1 MAKKRIQTYK
11 FTPGIPQSGNLY
23 PNAWAQ
29 INANKEWLK
38 DESTAFIDAKI
49 VTDTA
54 ADLYPNSSLR
64 YLNNREYVK
73 AEVAAWVA
81 VQVAGNISPFAG
93 YTKTATQIKTDVEAV
108 IQAAYLDMR
117 YGGNENIRKQSQTY
131 YVDGV
136 LQLASAGE
144 PELAYWT
151 KAKQIIDLYIFTGL
165 AYSSINT
172 DGLSQN
178 TSGSNA
184 EPAGKTGFAANM
196 AVIDNVVDNGILNLP
211 ALQSSAYVFANFVY
225 DSYLCERDM
234 GYNIDGLLKDI
245 RYGGN
250 EQSRYNA
257 STYWVGTVSVL
268 DGDRQPEIAT
278 KNEIRNIINNYVI
291 PGTAYA
297 SRQSPV
303 VTQQTILGTPGESGA
318 TARVTSLVGII
329 TDVITNGLDNLPALV
344 TNGISSVKI
353 PERVELSEI
362 LLIKL
367 EYLLKLENIKF
378 T

>member
-1 MAKKRIQTYK
+1 MAKKRINTYK

-38 DESTAFIDAKI
+38 DESNAYIDYKI
-49 VTDTA
+49 TQDTA
-54 ADLYPNSSLR
+54 ADLYPSASLR

-93 YTKTATQIKTDVEAV
+93 YTKTATQIKNDVEKV
-108 IQAAYLDMR
+108 INAAYLDMR
-117 YGGNENIRKQSQTY
+117 YGGNENVRTQSQSY

-136 LQLASAGE
+136 LQLAAAGD

-165 AYSSINT
+165 GYSTING
-172 DGLSQN
+172 DGISQN

-184 EPAGKTGFAANM
+184 EAGGKTNFAANM

-211 ALQSSAYVFANFVY
+211 ALVSSAYVFANFTY
-225 DSYLCERDM
+225 EPYLCERDM
-234 GYNIDGLLKDI
+234 GYNIDGLLTDL

-268 DGDRQPEIAT
+268 TGDRQPELAV

-291 PGTAYA
+291 PGVAFT
-297 SRQSPV
+297 SKQSPI
-303 VTQQTILGTPGESGA
+303 VTQQTILGTPGEAGA
-318 TARVTSLVGII
+318 TSRITSLVGII
-329 TDVITNGLDNLPALV
+329 TDVITNGLDNLPIGENIHQTLQ
-344 TNGISSVKI
+344 TQL
-353 PERVELSEI
+353 R
-362 LLIKL
+362 LLILISLKHSMVMIQS
-367 EYLLKLENIKF
+367 LLYF
-378 T
+378 